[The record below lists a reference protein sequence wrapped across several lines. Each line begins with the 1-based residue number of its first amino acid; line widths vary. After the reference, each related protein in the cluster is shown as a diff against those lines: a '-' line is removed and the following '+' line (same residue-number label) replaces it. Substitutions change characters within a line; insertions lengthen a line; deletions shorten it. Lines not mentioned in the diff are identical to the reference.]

1 MRVGILGGTFD
12 PIHAGHLLIAEQA
25 IKQVRLDE
33 VWFVPAKAPPHKA
46 GQNITSI
53 NHRVKMVQLAIL
65 SHPYF
70 RLSEIELMRPGPS
83 YTVDT
88 VNLLVQS
95 YPNIEFY
102 LIMGADTVKDLP
114 NWHKIKEIIKQVE
127 IIGVYRPSVNVGDLP
142 QWIKE
147 RLIWIQE
154 EIGIHVSSTYI
165 RENIADHHL
174 LQYVLPNNVYQY
186 IKENRLYAN

>member
-25 IKQVRLDE
+25 KKQVRLDE
-33 VWFVPAKAPPHKA
+33 VWFVPAKAPPHKM

-53 NHRVKMVQLAIL
+53 HHRVKMVQLAIL
-65 SHPYF
+65 DQPYF
-70 RLSEIELMRPGPS
+70 RLSEIELTRPGPS

-88 VNLLVQS
+88 VNQLVQS

-102 LIMGADTVKDLP
+102 LIVGADTVKDLP
-114 NWHKIKEIIKQVE
+114 NWHKIKEIIKQVK
-127 IIGVYRPSVNVGDLP
+127 IIGVHRPRVTVDSLP

-147 RLIWIQE
+147 QLIWIQE
-154 EIGIHVSSTYI
+154 EIGIHVSSSYI

-174 LQYVLPNNVYQY
+174 LQYVLPINVYQY
-186 IKENRLYAN
+186 IEENRLYAD